1 MDLSTSCFVFPQP
14 HFEHVPINMQGY
26 SWWKQITYT
35 WKTPPTF
42 KITDDWHVVIYEG
55 MKIVV
60 PSQFITDFASTPR
73 ILWPLIE
80 PDGPLYMGAIL
91 HDFGYQHGYLL
102 SEYDRM
108 TVYDAKSIDFRN
120 THLATFG
127 PFIPVHI
134 GKPQSFFD
142 TLLHDVTVFTSGGTI
157 QADEAY
163 YALKEFGGITWNK
176 YRKLGPG
183 AFGINSLGLPGII
196 Q

>member
-80 PDGPLYMGAIL
+80 PDGPLYMGAIPI
-91 HDFGYQHGYLL
+91 
-102 SEYDRM
+102 SPIR
-108 TVYDAKSIDFRN
+108 
-120 THLATFG
+120 
-127 PFIPVHI
+127 
-134 GKPQSFFD
+134 
-142 TLLHDVTVFTSGGTI
+142 
-157 QADEAY
+157 
-163 YALKEFGGITWNK
+163 
-176 YRKLGPG
+176 
-183 AFGINSLGLPGII
+183 
-196 Q
+196 